1 MLVKSG
7 MIKTLI
13 TFGIDLLL
21 VLAMEVAL
29 PVLFATIVSI
39 TSSQHEFQP
48 LLTARNCAAVSGRG
62 YVRNPILQ
70 SG

>member
-29 PVLFATIVSI
+29 PVLFATIDAVM
-39 TSSQHEFQP
+39 
-48 LLTARNCAAVSGRG
+48 CAIQFF
-62 YVRNPILQ
+62 NPGKLYYHTLRTQ
-70 SG
+70 V